1 MATHDHGNGLTCDEL
16 FSKGAGLTFDDI
28 IMLPPFS
35 AVNSNAINLDTALV
49 PGKIA
54 LRLPLV
60 SSPMDT
66 VTEWKTALHMA
77 LHGGVGII
85 HFNGTVEEAGAQ
97 VRRVKRYRMGF
108 IFSPVCR
115 RPDQPIS
122 EVDAVKMEHGFS
134 TVLITEDG
142 TSKSRLLGMVT
153 KGNVALEP
161 DKTRKLCEVMIARDS
176 LQARS
181 ATEVQTLEKAR
192 NILRL
197 EPIISKLPLLNN
209 DGSVYALITRDDVVK
224 SGQYPFCLVD
234 RNEQLM
240 VGAAVSTQP
249 QDCDRAKAL
258 LEAGADLLVV
268 DSAQGGTHFAC
279 QRIRE
284 IKRLSPETP
293 IVAGNVVTPSQAAPL
308 IEAGADAL
316 RVGMGS
322 GSICT
327 TQDVLGIGR
336 SQLSAIYHI
345 ARFARTCNPVV
356 PVLADGGIRSI
367 SDINKALACGAAA
380 VMVGRYIAGCD
391 ETPGDEERDDKGRR
405 WKRYRGMGSPSAIR
419 EGGVKRYG
427 CDGSQRHTVAQGV
440 EGWVPSQGPLDR
452 LLPETAATMC
462 KALEYFGCETVADLH
477 DKISRGEIRF
487 ELRSDASRKEGKPHD
502 IAFAPFGASH

>member
-1 MATHDHGNGLTCDEL
+1 
-16 FSKGAGLTFDDI
+16 
-28 IMLPPFS
+28 MLPPFS
-35 AVNSNAINLDTALV
+35 DVDSNAINLDTTLV
-49 PGKIA
+49 PGKIT

-66 VTEWKTALHMA
+66 VTGWKTALHFA
-77 LHGGVGII
+77 LHGGIGII
-85 HFNGTVEEAGAQ
+85 HFNSTAEEQATQ

-142 TSKSRLLGMVT
+142 TQSSRLLGMVT
-153 KGNVALEP
+153 KGNVALAP
-161 DKTRKLCEVMIARDS
+161 DKTRKLGEVMIARKS
-176 LQARS
+176 LRTRLAADVR
-181 ATEVQTLEKAR
+181 TLEKAR
-192 NILRL
+192 DVLRS
-197 EPIISKLPLLNN
+197 EPIISKLPLLN
-209 DGSVYALITRDDVVK
+209 DDDSVYALITRDDVVK
-224 SGQYPFCLVD
+224 SGQYPLCLVD

-284 IKRLSPETP
+284 IRRLSPDVS
-293 IVAGNVVTPSQAAPL
+293 IMAGNVVTPAQAMPL

-322 GSICT
+322 GSICI
-327 TQDVLGIGR
+327 TQDTLAIGR
-336 SQLSAIYHI
+336 SQLSAIYHTSR
-345 ARFARTCNPVV
+345 AQLPVI
-356 PVLADGGIRSI
+356 ADGGTRST
-367 SDINKALACGAAA
+367 SDIVKALACGAAA

-391 ETPGDEERDDKGRR
+391 ETLGDEERDSSGQR

-427 CDGSQRHTVAQGV
+427 CDGSQRQTVAQGV
-440 EGWVPSQGPLDR
+440 EGWVPSQGSLDR
-452 LLPETAATMC
+452 LLPETAATIR
-462 KALEYFGCETVADLH
+462 KALEYFGCETVTVLH
-477 DKISRGEIRF
+477 GKIERGEICF

-502 IAFAPFGASH
+502 IAFAPFGSH